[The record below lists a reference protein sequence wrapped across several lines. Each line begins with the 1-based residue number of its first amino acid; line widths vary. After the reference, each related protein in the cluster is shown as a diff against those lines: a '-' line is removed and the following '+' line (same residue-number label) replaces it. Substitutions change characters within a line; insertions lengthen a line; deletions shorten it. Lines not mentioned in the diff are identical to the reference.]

1 MAAKSGQKET
11 PAPICRKRP
20 RKGIRGEREFFT
32 LHFSLF
38 PTEKSVFRFDPSRIW
53 TKASTSKPAGPLSQD
68 TLSHGGSFFFRKE
81 VFP

>member
-1 MAAKSGQKET
+1 MAAKSRQKKT
-11 PAPICRKRP
+11 APICRKRL
-20 RKGIRGEREFFT
+20 RKEIRGERELFT

-53 TKASTSKPAGPLSQD
+53 TKASPSKPAGPLSQD
-68 TLSHGGSFFFRKE
+68 TLSLGGSFFFGKE